1 MATFEDGSY
10 SCLPGIALIGKVL
23 AGRCQMKYTRAAVG
37 KGQIPEGST
46 PKTMTEPADYVMDAK
61 IASVSTPVNGECQ
74 VTVQLNSSDVA
85 QGFYATGIL
94 LYAEDPDEGEVPY
107 TYLVLENEPEWIR
120 PSSSIVGKLASFDL
134 IAAVDAIDK
143 VIATIDPESM
153 VSREDVERLIAA
165 ATVKREVIIPTTG
178 WQTGAEEWPNG
189 KYLDMVHED
198 VTEEM
203 VPILSVHVG
212 ETYSETAEDCGLCR
226 SARTLDGVVRLYAE
240 KDPAAEI
247 PATLLLLNA
256 SNGQAGEGGA
266 GGYVLP
272 IASATT
278 LGGVKIGENI
288 SVTPDGTISA
298 TGASVSDDDIVTSDE
313 TDEMLD
319 EIFSPEP

>member
-1 MATFEDGSY
+1 M
-10 SCLPGIALIGKVL
+10 
-23 AGRCQMKYTRAAVG
+23 
-37 KGQIPEGST
+37 
-46 PKTMTEPADYVMDAK
+46 
-61 IASVSTPVNGECQ
+61 
-74 VTVQLNSSDVA
+74 
-85 QGFYATGIL
+85 
-94 LYAEDPDEGEVPY
+94 
-107 TYLVLENEPEWIR
+107 LENEPEWIR
-120 PSSSIVGKLASFDL
+120 PSSSIVGKLATFDL